1 MLCKDESV
9 TQNLINLENIV
20 PNESVFYTRFYVR
33 CQLLKKEQKNFGLL
47 NLPIDN
53 AIKNYR

>member
-20 PNESVFYTRFYVR
+20 PNESAFYTRFYVR
-33 CQLLKKEQKNFGLL
+33 CQLLKKEQKNFALL